1 MKKSKPK
8 PLKGVERGGDP
19 GSLKWLP
26 AIVCKALR
34 EILNER
40 QVEVGRRTGENET
53 TLQCWIVSAQYTH
66 CETISYTKETCFLP
80 GNVN

>member
-1 MKKSKPK
+1 MKKSKPE

-53 TLQCWIVSAQYTH
+53 
-66 CETISYTKETCFLP
+66 
-80 GNVN
+80 